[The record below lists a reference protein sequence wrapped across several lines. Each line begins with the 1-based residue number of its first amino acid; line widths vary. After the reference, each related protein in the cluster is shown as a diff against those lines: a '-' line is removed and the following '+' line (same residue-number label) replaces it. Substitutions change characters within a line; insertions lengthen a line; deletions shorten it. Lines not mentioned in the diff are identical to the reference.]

1 MIPKVCSVAVLVG
14 LGGITASLV
23 MPAVMLGYCMGRC
36 VWTNG
41 SHRREGPAPAGHSD
55 EKSA

>member
-1 MIPKVCSVAVLVG
+1 MISKACSVAVLVG
-14 LGGITASLV
+14 LGGITASLI
-23 MPAVMLGYCMGRC
+23 MPAVMLGYCMGRW

-41 SHRREGPAPAGHSD
+41 SHRREGPAPAGHGV